1 MFFISFHSLSP
12 FFFLSSFERSSSK
25 KDIAVESV
33 RNVSLHAIPPARRYV
48 VPSLSGRPA
57 DSRRQGS
64 REGGRTRRSQRAPL
78 LLLGPSFVAG
88 LFSVL

>member
-1 MFFISFHSLSP
+1 MLKNEEKNDIGR
-12 FFFLSSFERSSSK
+12 ER
-25 KDIAVESV
+25 A
-33 RNVSLHAIPPARRYV
+33 RYYVSLLSIPPARRNV
-48 VPSLSGRPA
+48 VPRLSGRPA
-57 DSRRQGS
+57 DSHRQGS